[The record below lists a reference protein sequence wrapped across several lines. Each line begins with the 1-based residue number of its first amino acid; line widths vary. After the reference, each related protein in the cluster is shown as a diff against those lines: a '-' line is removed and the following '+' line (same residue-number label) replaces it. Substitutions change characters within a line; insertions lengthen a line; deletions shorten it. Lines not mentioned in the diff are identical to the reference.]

1 MQRRLNLII
10 LAHLWALA
18 PLALIWFLVPAWRGG
33 SPADVAR
40 DLAVLTAAAAV
51 YLLIRTWLTL
61 TTRLQRVHLVW
72 PFIDVALITAA
83 LVILRNPNDALFALY
98 FIPLASGVAS
108 VSTGHAIGLAAAAA
122 AGYLLV
128 IQVSGELWSVR
139 TLFRIGII
147 GAMASLYGWIVRTIG
162 LYERAAE
169 RAEFQRQL
177 AREIHD
183 GIQHLLVTM
192 GMRLELAARLVSE
205 APDRAAHIL
214 MAERETARRAADELR
229 YLVRRLR
236 AAPLADLASALRTQ
250 IVAMA
255 ERWPFDLEV
264 TASPALPRLS
274 PAAEHAVLR
283 IIQEG
288 LTNIARHARAS
299 HAEVRVEPA
308 DGHLRCTIRDD
319 GIGFDP
325 ARTNGGG
332 LAGLRERVQ
341 AAGGTLE
348 IRSDPG
354 AGTTVTAT
362 FPLPRTRP

>member
-33 SPADVAR
+33 STADVGR
-40 DLAVLTAAAAV
+40 DLAVLAIAAAV

-61 TTRLQRVHLVW
+61 TTRPQRVHLVW
-72 PFIDVALITAA
+72 PFIDVAFVTAA

-147 GAMASLYGWIVRTIG
+147 GAMASLYGWIVRTVG

-169 RAEFQRQL
+169 RAEFQRLL

-192 GMRLELAARLVSE
+192 GMRLELAARLVTE

-236 AAPLADLASALRTQ
+236 AAPQADLAGALRTQ

-264 TASPALPRLS
+264 TASPSLPRLS

-299 HAEVRVEPA
+299 RAEVRVEPA
-308 DGHLRCTIRDD
+308 DGHLRCMIRDD
-319 GIGFDP
+319 GVGFDP

-341 AAGGTLE
+341 AAGGTLD
-348 IRSDPG
+348 IQSNPG

-362 FPLPRTRP
+362 FPLRRA